1 MFSCLRASG
10 HPRSCFPV
18 ITPCS
23 SHSIVLV
30 LRRRPSPRSLSE
42 RWPCV
47 RFGLK
52 KLQPER
58 PRRCD
63 ENDRYPV
70 KTAPDL
76 VPLQGALQLNNKRRV
91 STRVSNLGP
100 TTLATTR
107 PHEGARCCG
116 ILLPLQGRRHRI
128 DFPGKPWAMLP
139 WPFRPRTRHQAFTIE

>member
-1 MFSCLRASG
+1 V
-10 HPRSCFPV
+10 PPV
-18 ITPCS
+18 IPGRVFLGIAHFS

-30 LRRRPSPRSLSE
+30 HRRRPSPRSLSE

-52 KLQPER
+52 KLQTER
-58 PRRCD
+58 PRRWD

-116 ILLPLQGRRHRI
+116 ILLPLQGRRHKTVSQ
-128 DFPGKPWAMLP
+128 GKPWAMLS
-139 WPFRPRTRHQAFTIE
+139 WPFSPRTRREAYYYRVVS